1 MAKLTQEQLGVL
13 AGIDEASASARMN
26 QYERGRHVPD
36 FSMMVKIG
44 EVLGVPTPYFYA
56 EDSELATL
64 LLRFGKLP
72 RRHRSKVFE
81 LLDELLIVT
90 NRRNG
95 ANPLSA

>member
-1 MAKLTQEQLGVL
+1 MSIIAARLKEARLMAKLTQEQLGVL

-56 EDSELATL
+56 EDSELANL
-64 LLRFGKLP
+64 LSLTGIKEPGIVGVMAPAEPTRF
-72 RRHRSKVFE
+72 
-81 LLDELLIVT
+81 
-90 NRRNG
+90 
-95 ANPLSA
+95 